1 MPNLIIIGNGFD
13 LAHNL
18 ETSYP
23 QFIKYLVDSNRD
35 NIIHKDLFIR
45 PVEMFYEE
53 LRRINHYDIH
63 LRNTVK
69 NNLLIQLI
77 LNHFLQNWSDV
88 EELYFRHLYNI
99 GENSATYDKP
109 EILNKEFDQIK
120 SALEK
125 YLSEQE
131 SKSVK
136 IESYNA
142 MFSALDSESTL
153 ILNFNYTKTIE
164 RLYNS
169 SLTKSDVLHFH
180 GELGSDTNPIIFG
193 YAASHEDARK
203 LVEKNNNEFMK
214 NIKKHLYK
222 RTANEA
228 LLTKY
233 LNHKQINVLI
243 LGHSCGLSDKLIL
256 NQILTHEHV
265 ETIRTFY
272 FEKYEN
278 YFDTAVN
285 IDRIMNDDEKFKKRV
300 IDFSRSSR
308 MPQNNDEQTQR
319 EEFITYIRS
328 LKELQKRKEIIT
340 SYLG

>member
-35 NIIHKDLFIR
+35 NVIHKDLFIR

-120 SALEK
+120 SALIQ
-125 YLSEQE
+125 YLEEQE
-131 SKSVK
+131 TRPA
-136 IESYNA
+136 IDSYNKL
-142 MFSALDSESTL
+142 FKTLDSENTL
-153 ILNFNYTKTIE
+153 VLNFNYTNTIE
-164 RLYNS
+164 NLYSETLTNS
-169 SLTKSDVLHFH
+169 KELHFH
-180 GELGSDTNPIIFG
+180 GELGSITNPIVFG
-193 YAASHEDARK
+193 YAATHNESRK

-222 RTANEA
+222 RAENES

-233 LNHKQINVLI
+233 LNDYKLIKVLI
-243 LGHSCGLSDKLIL
+243 LGHSCGISDKLIL
-256 NQILTHEHV
+256 NQILTHDNV

-278 YFDTAVN
+278 YFDTIVN
-285 IDRIMNDDEKFKKRV
+285 IDRIMNDDEKFKNRV
-300 IDFSRSSR
+300 IDFNRSSR
-308 MPQNNDEQTQR
+308 MPQHDDDESR
-319 EEFITYIRS
+319 TYDF
-328 LKELQKRKEIIT
+328 KHYIIKFLNPQMK
-340 SYLG
+340 YLLSTIL